1 MFPWAFQFSR
11 QHWPPIFLDKVLE
24 RVFLLS
30 FGFEPMSWH
39 LEAWKWLKWHMRKC
53 DGGEWWRSRFKVL
66 WQFSGA
72 PCFQATELG
81 QCSITLGHAAHEA
94 WVDFCCVV
102 SSRSAKSCRRP
113 LVLFHVVLW
122 VSLCSP
128 VYSFAHLL
136 IATMEAQQFDFSASQ
151 ADWDFGDG
159 TDNASQPEVPPPP
172 TSSDR
177 SDRSPKRRRLSKG
190 SGKGGDGKMC
200 AVCEVEP
207 CVVKFNYCKE
217 CKKDV
222 QSCLNNAKADGK
234 EDDFKR
240 LSKTSAGLKHLIAH
254 YKSKCPSRG
263 QGVPRDKMDWV
274 SYLSSVFTENRQV
287 NGEKEVFMDFPD
299 FEQFCKSKGKTAK
312 DALEEWS
319 DMEAQGRDHD
329 FKGRKDFEKR
339 FAVVTEEYRLKEKV
353 NGDRQ
358 EPGGLG
364 RVCFFGECM
373 CFTLLCNFTWQW
385 RLVSIL
391 DGVSFLR
398 GRPCRLLYFGV
409 SFLRGRPGRLV
420 LLWCVIFTWQALAGW
435 FFFGVSFF
443 RGRPW

>member
-1 MFPWAFQFSR
+1 
-11 QHWPPIFLDKVLE
+11 
-24 RVFLLS
+24 
-30 FGFEPMSWH
+30 
-39 LEAWKWLKWHMRKC
+39 
-53 DGGEWWRSRFKVL
+53 
-66 WQFSGA
+66 
-72 PCFQATELG
+72 
-81 QCSITLGHAAHEA
+81 
-94 WVDFCCVV
+94 
-102 SSRSAKSCRRP
+102 
-113 LVLFHVVLW
+113 
-122 VSLCSP
+122 
-128 VYSFAHLL
+128 
-136 IATMEAQQFDFSASQ
+136 MEAQQFDFSASQ
-151 ADWDFGDG
+151 VDWDFGDG
-159 TDNASQPEVPPPP
+159 TDNASQPEIPP
-172 TSSDR
+172 TPSDQ

-217 CKKDV
+217 CKKDI

-358 EPGGLG
+358 EPGALG

-398 GRPCRLLYFGV
+398 GRPWQAGFSLVCHFYVAG
-409 SFLRGRPGRLV
+409 PGRQV
-420 LLWCVIFTWQALAGW
+420 LLWCVTFMWQALAGW
-435 FFFGVSFF
+435 FYFGVSFLH
-443 RGRPW
+443 GRPWLV

>member
-1 MFPWAFQFSR
+1 
-11 QHWPPIFLDKVLE
+11 
-24 RVFLLS
+24 
-30 FGFEPMSWH
+30 
-39 LEAWKWLKWHMRKC
+39 
-53 DGGEWWRSRFKVL
+53 
-66 WQFSGA
+66 
-72 PCFQATELG
+72 
-81 QCSITLGHAAHEA
+81 
-94 WVDFCCVV
+94 
-102 SSRSAKSCRRP
+102 
-113 LVLFHVVLW
+113 
-122 VSLCSP
+122 
-128 VYSFAHLL
+128 
-136 IATMEAQQFDFSASQ
+136 
-151 ADWDFGDG
+151 
-159 TDNASQPEVPPPP
+159 
-172 TSSDR
+172 
-177 SDRSPKRRRLSKG
+177 
-190 SGKGGDGKMC
+190 MC

-217 CKKDV
+217 CKKDI

-358 EPGGLG
+358 EPGALG

-373 CFTLLCNFTWQW
+373 CITLLCNFTWQW

-391 DGVSFLR
+391 DGVSFLH
-398 GRPCRLLYFGV
+398 GRPWQAALLWCVIFTWQARQAGFALVYHFYV
-409 SFLRGRPGRLV
+409 ACPGRLV

-435 FFFGVSFF
+435 FFFGVSFL
-443 RGRPW
+443 RGRPWQAGSTLSLLCGRPWQAGFTLVCHFYMAGPGWFDFGVSFLRGMVLLWCVIFTWHALAGRFYFGVSFLRGRQWKVGFNLVCRF